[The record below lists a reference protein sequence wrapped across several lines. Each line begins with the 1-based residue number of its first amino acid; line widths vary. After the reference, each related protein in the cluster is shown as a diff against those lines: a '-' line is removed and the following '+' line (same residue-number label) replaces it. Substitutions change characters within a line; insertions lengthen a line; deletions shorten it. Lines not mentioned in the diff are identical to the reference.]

1 MLQQKWILSM
11 GPGVLVL
18 GMVLGAVPVP
28 TRAEGGSEATQAQP
42 PELAR
47 ALLLLERAELTYE
60 RAELQEALETFE
72 RLAKQDAK
80 NARYFYYLGRAYFP
94 LININDYQGDVKAAE
109 KLGEQGLEHVR
120 TAVRL
125 DEKGNPDAYR
135 LLGDYYGRLSGYQG
149 IFGRMRYGGRSMK
162 FHKKAREL
170 DPASVLGV
178 IGEGTDKLFAPS
190 AFGGDANDAVALFTK
205 AVEMAPGSALGH
217 VWLARAYLKLK
228 KPELAR
234 QHFEKALALEPQS
247 AFARGEYER
256 AKRELE
262 AS

>member
-1 MLQQKWILSM
+1 MLQQNWILSM
-11 GPGVLVL
+11 GPAVLVL

-28 TRAEGGSEATQAQP
+28 SRAADGNEAPQAQV
-42 PELAR
+42 PELDK
-47 ALLLLERAELTYE
+47 ALALLERAEVTYE
-60 RAELQEALETFE
+60 RSELQEALESFD
-72 RLAKQDAK
+72 RLAKQDAR

-94 LININDYQGDVKAAE
+94 MINIHDYEGDAKTAE
-109 KLGEQGLEHVR
+109 KLGEQGLEYVR
-120 TAVRL
+120 TAIKL

-149 IFGRMRYGGRSMK
+149 VFGRMRYGGRSMK
-162 FHKKAREL
+162 YHKKAREL
-170 DPASVLGV
+170 DPGSVLGV

-190 AFGGDANDAVALFTK
+190 AFGGDLSEAVALFSK
-205 AVEMAPGSALGH
+205 ATEMAPSSPLGH

-234 QHFEKALALEPQS
+234 QHFEKALVLEPQS
-247 AFARGEYER
+247 AFARNEYER
-256 AKRELE
+256 AKRELG